1 MSYNQMPKKLDVTVE
16 QLRSIYGQ
24 LYDLLE
30 EKAALHLPN
39 DIDAERKRGH
49 TDDSVKREVQIQLQ
63 EFLTQVMDM
72 ASNSLRVVN
81 IDDENMEASG
91 KRNKLSIKDLIMKS
105 QEKYVEPFDLEL
117 NEKVRKSYQE
127 WEDQTVKVS
136 QLRQNGPDHVNQLYV
151 KARDQFLSQLDSRI
165 ENLQES
171 ATKPPEE
178 EKIEVEIEEDV
189 SEDEQYWQRI
199 KEQYEQSLTYLH
211 DAQTQIPQTRSDLN
225 KIKNLIAYLET
236 EID

>member
-1 MSYNQMPKKLDVTVE
+1 MPKKLDVTVE

-39 DIDAERKRGH
+39 DIDAERKGDH
-49 TDDSVKREVQIQLQ
+49 TDDNVKREVQIQLQ

-81 IDDENMEASG
+81 IDDGDMEASG

-136 QLRQNGPDHVNQLYV
+136 QLRQNGPNHVNQLYV

-171 ATKPPEE
+171 TTETPKEE
-178 EKIEVEIEEDV
+178 DKIEIEIEEEV
-189 SEDEQYWQRI
+189 SEDEQYWQSI

-211 DAQTQIPQTRSDLN
+211 DAQTQLPQTRSDLN

>member
-1 MSYNQMPKKLDVTVE
+1 MPKKLDVTVE

-39 DIDAERKRGH
+39 DIDAERKGDH
-49 TDDSVKREVQIQLQ
+49 TDDNVKREVQIQLQ

-81 IDDENMEASG
+81 IDDGDMEASG

-136 QLRQNGPDHVNQLYV
+136 QLRQNGPNHVNQLYV

-171 ATKPPEE
+171 TTETPKEE
-178 EKIEVEIEEDV
+178 DKIKIEIEEEV
-189 SEDEQYWQRI
+189 SEDEQYWQSI

-211 DAQTQIPQTRSDLN
+211 DAQAQLPQTRSDLN